1 MPRKATNWRAEYIE
15 AKKIGELHKQAN
27 DALHLE
33 MEKQI
38 KNYDKMIVEAKRLR
52 EMLYEQR
59 GVIGF
64 LEAKIEKL
72 VESKNVHNA

>member
-1 MPRKATNWRAEYIE
+1 MPRKPTNWRAEYIE

-27 DALHLE
+27 DELHKQ

-38 KNYDKMIVEAKRLR
+38 KNYETMIVDSKRLR

-72 VESKNVHNA
+72 MEKKNDGA